1 MVPPRQIQ
9 VIKFKLPQQYTDFT
23 NVSAKYETLGK
34 YVLLDRLATGG
45 MAEVFLARA
54 QGAGGI
60 GKFFAVKRILPQYVE
75 NPEFI
80 TMFEEEAKIAM
91 NLNHSNIVSVHEFH
105 EAKGQYYL
113 VMDFVEGRNLRQIIN
128 KMKKT
133 NVLFSIDQILYVI
146 KEVAAGLDH
155 AHHIVDK
162 AKGKPLNLIHR
173 DISPQNIMVS
183 FEGEVKIVDFGI
195 AKAES
200 QVESTRAGTLKG
212 KFGYMS
218 PEQADSQPIDL
229 RTDIFSLGIVLWELL
244 ANDRLFTANNELNI
258 LRKIK
263 DCQIPS
269 LRKINPNIHTEL
281 ERIVQRAL
289 ARDRNLRYQ
298 TAAALHRDLNR
309 FLNRQ
314 YPDFTAQDFAVSI
327 KSIFA
332 DDILALRKKLTG
344 FANEKLNFS
353 IDVRKQ
359 DQVSYNLSEDTSS
372 MVSTNT
378 SSQESSEVVEEAE
391 TGPHGTVKVDSDIIE
406 VPASPKQR
414 AQLEA
419 TNLTKTERTPTEGN
433 SSAISIKVEADS
445 APRMGPPKVGVL
457 DESAL
462 ASAALI
468 NQDSQPKNRANDN
481 RESAL
486 ETEEITAPSYRR
498 SQSIVRR
505 NTSTQIVMPQY
516 ESSLRPARFVTFAV
530 FSLLCLGIY
539 STLVKYFPVMMAPVV
554 KMTDPVL
561 HPWHAILAG
570 QRLPAND
577 QYNYNPGNQGPG
589 QDLNNTK
596 RFELPPAGD
605 IEINKPPMPTT
616 DSMLNIASNP
626 SGAEILL
633 NNKPVDAQ
641 TPAQVP
647 VPSEATFSI
656 IIRKKGYYDFVYKN
670 VTLETL
676 GKKIDA
682 TLQKQNLAYLNVEI
696 FPPQEAT
703 LYVNGK
709 QVPIYRTKASDIPI
723 PAGVNVKVRAE
734 SRSSNTFD
742 EVIVNLP
749 TDTKKSIQVRPRRFR
764 KP

>member
-1 MVPPRQIQ
+1 M
-9 VIKFKLPQQYTDFT
+9 
-23 NVSAKYETLGK
+23 SAKYESLDK

-45 MAEVFLARA
+45 MAEVYLARA

-91 NLNHSNIVSVHEFH
+91 NLSHSNIVSVHEFH
-105 EAKGQYYL
+105 EARGQFYL

-128 KMKKT
+128 KMKKSAAQ
-133 NVLFSIDQILYVI
+133 FSIDQILYVI

-162 AKGKPLNLIHR
+162 TKGKPLNVIHR

-218 PEQADSQPIDL
+218 PEQADGQPIDL

-269 LRKINPNIHTEL
+269 LRKLNPNIHTEL

-314 YPDFTAQDFAVSI
+314 YPDFSPQDFAVSI

-332 DDILALRKKLTG
+332 DDILALRKRLTA
-344 FANEKLNFS
+344 FANEKLNFGLDVAKKDQIS
-353 IDVRKQ
+353 INRI
-359 DQVSYNLSEDTSS
+359 EDATSS
-372 MVSTNT
+372 MVVTNGDDPSMVSG
-378 SSQESSEVVEEAE
+378 SSE
-391 TGPHGTVKVDSDIIE
+391 TGPHGTVKVDSDLIQ
-406 VPASPKQR
+406 VPETLAPKISSP
-414 AQLEA
+414 EE
-419 TNLTKTERTPTEGN
+419 LTKTERTPAQIGSTAVSLKTDPQ
-433 SSAISIKVEADS
+433 SSPSFAT
-445 APRMGPPKVGVL
+445 PKSSSLL

-468 NQDSQPKNRANDN
+468 NTDSQSKSHATENRA
-481 RESAL
+481 ESPV
-486 ETEEITAPSYRR
+486 ETEDITAPSYRM
-498 SQSIVRR
+498 SHHPRR
-505 NTSTQIVMPQY
+505 NGTNTHIAVPQY
-516 ESSLRPARFVTFAV
+516 ERSVGPARFITFAV
-530 FSLLCLGIY
+530 FTLLCLGVY

-554 KMTDPVL
+554 KVTDPVL
-561 HPWHAILAG
+561 RPWHSLLAG
-570 QRLPAND
+570 QRIPANER
-577 QYNYNPGNQGPG
+577 YTYPPSQGIPPET
-589 QDLNNTK
+589 LPI
-596 RFELPPAGD
+596 RRPELPPAGEM
-605 IEINKPPMPTT
+605 EITRPPVPTSET
-616 DSMLNIASNP
+616 LLNIVSNP

-633 NNKPVDAQ
+633 NNKMVDAQ
-641 TPAQVP
+641 TPARVL

-656 IIRKKGYYDFVYKN
+656 IIRKRGYHDFVYKN

-676 GKKIDA
+676 GKKVDA
-682 TLQKQNLAYLNVEI
+682 TLQKQNLAYLSVEI

-703 LYVNGK
+703 LFVNGK
-709 QVPIYRTKASDIPI
+709 QVPVYRTKANDIAI

-734 SRSSNTFD
+734 SRTSNTYD
-742 EVIVNLP
+742 EIIVNLP
-749 TDTKKSIQVRPRRFR
+749 TDSKKSIQIRPRRFP